1 MNVSLHIPYRLIT
14 LISTILLMTAPEN
27 TFAAGEC
34 SRKAAEKKV
43 TEVCSEISKLGEDAQ
58 KAWPDGLLYQN
69 CGDNYVWI
77 QDTDPNVTMIMHPIK
92 RRLDGKSLKEHV
104 DENKF
109 PLFVEFDKAAK
120 AKTGG
125 AWVDY
130 LWSKPGAEK
139 ATAKTSFVKACKAPN
154 GKVWIAG
161 SGVWKADAK

>member
-1 MNVSLHIPYRLIT
+1 MQASLRIPYQLIT
-14 LISTILLMTAPEN
+14 LISAMFLTSAPAH
-27 TFAAGEC
+27 TFGAGEC
-34 SRKAAEKKV
+34 SRTAAEKKV
-43 TEVCSEISKLGEDAQ
+43 AEICAEIAKSGEDAA
-58 KAWPDGLLYQN
+58 KAWPGGLLYQN

-77 QDTDPNVTMIMHPIK
+77 QDTDPDVTMIMHPIK

-120 AKTGG
+120 AKAGG